1 MARRLLLAVS
11 SLFLSLFLVAP
22 AAGQGGV
29 TSTISGVVTDNTG
42 GVVPGASVVL
52 VHKATG
58 VSQESATN
66 SDGTFAFPSM
76 SPGNYTVT
84 VSLTGFR
91 TVVIENVVVTSGS
104 PANVRAT
111 LEVGGLTEQVTVSS
125 TSEIVQTQSPTV
137 SSTVTST
144 QITKLPLT
152 SRSAMDFVN
161 FLPGVSTPA
170 GNRDAT
176 INGLPRG
183 MINIT
188 LDGVNIQDNTL
199 RSTDGFFAIVS
210 PRLDSV
216 EEVTVTTATQGAG
229 DAGQGAVQVK
239 FVTRS
244 GTNAFTGSGYYYK
257 RDDSFNA
264 NTWFNNRNGVA
275 KAKLKQDQIG
285 GRAGG
290 PIVIPG
296 VFDGH
301 NKAFF
306 FANFEQQTTPS
317 DTTRQRTML
326 NPAAAAGNFTYGSTT
341 VNVLELAARNGQLA
355 TMDPTIAKILADIKS
370 ATAGGSIQSIDP
382 NLDRFSF
389 NVPVESK
396 RIYPTFRLDYNLSA
410 RHRASF
416 SYNYQKFTD
425 FPDTLNNRDAS
436 YPGFPVEAG
445 QESVRLSWS
454 APVRSVL
461 TSNLVNEGRI
471 GYSGA
476 PVTFFGELETS
487 MFSGSHVPQNGYQIV
502 FPNINATL
510 TNPSPT
516 ANPSSRNANSLVFED
531 TLSWLKGSHSIT
543 SGASFTQYDIWA
555 VDEML
560 VPQLR
565 FGVLTSD
572 PANAM
577 FNAANF
583 PGASAANTTAAANL
597 YALLTGRIQQIS
609 GDARIDEAS
618 GEYKWVGPG
627 RQTGRLRE
635 GGIYVQDQWRPTP
648 NLSVNAGVRYDVQLP
663 FYSLNS
669 LYSYATVDDLCG
681 RSGKKSDNSCNL
693 FQPGVMPGTSPT
705 FKQLT
710 AGTKPYDTDYN
721 NFAPSVG
728 FAWTPQRRDGFLG
741 TLMGPQNDF
750 VVRGGYTRS
759 YSRAGLNDFTS
770 IFNANPGIRIVTNRD
785 EASGNLGAVPLL
797 LRDTARLTIP
807 NFPSKPVYPMTD
819 VISQDISV
827 IDPHIVVP
835 SADSYSLGVQRSLT
849 KNMAMEVRYVGTR
862 GHDSWRTNVN
872 GNNGNNAANG
882 AGTLDMNEFNI
893 FENRFIDEFRLAQRN
908 LRANIAATGTA
919 TFAYTGAA
927 GTSPLPTFLAFFNG
941 QNAAN
946 AGNTALYTG
955 TNWTSATFL
964 NFLAERNP
972 NPFGFASAGTN
983 GLMGNATLR
992 DNATRAG
999 VPANYFVANPD
1010 LLGGAFLLSNIGES
1024 KYDSM
1029 QIELRRRFAD
1039 GLLFQTSYVFGKGYV
1054 SDWETWR
1061 KDQVWI
1067 RDAGTPGDLTHAFK
1081 ANVVYELPFGNG
1093 RRWANQGN
1101 GVVERIVGGW
1111 QVGFSTRLQSGRLID
1126 LGNVRIVG
1134 MTADDAKDFF
1144 KLRFDDAGKKVWM
1157 MPQDVIDNT
1166 IAAFSV
1172 SATSASGYSGAAPT
1186 GRYFAPAN
1194 GPDCIE
1200 IDNNADYGDCAQRSI
1215 VLTGPMFSQT
1225 DIRFSKRTKIVGRT
1239 DIEFAME
1246 MLNAFNQANFVP
1258 VGIGSSSQAGQPQGN
1273 SISQYEVTTLT
1284 GTNTSRLIQFVMR
1297 VNW

>member
-1 MARRLLLAVS
+1 MARLPLAVCS
-11 SLFLSLFLVAP
+11 FVLSLSLAFVSS
-22 AAGQGGV
+22 AAGQGSI
-29 TSTISGVVTDNTG
+29 TSTISGVVSDDTG
-42 GVVPGASVVL
+42 GVVPGANVSIR
-52 VHKATG
+52 HNATG
-58 VSQESATN
+58 VSQESITN
-66 SDGTFAFPSM
+66 ADGSFSFPSM
-76 SPGNYTVT
+76 TSGTYTVT
-84 VSLTGFR
+84 VSLQGFK
-91 TVVIENVVVTSGS
+91 TVVVNNVVVTAGS
-104 PANVRAT
+104 AANVRAT
-111 LEVGGLTEQVTVSS
+111 LEVGGLSEQVTVTSS
-125 TSEIVQTQSPTV
+125 SEIVQTASPTV

-216 EEVTVTTATQGAG
+216 EEVSVTTATQGAG

-244 GTNAFTGSGYYYK
+244 GTNAFTGSGYFYN
-257 RDDSFNA
+257 RNDRFNA

-275 KAKLKQDQIG
+275 KAKLRQDQIG

-296 VFDGH
+296 LFDGH

-306 FANFEQQTTPS
+306 FGNFERQATPS

-326 NPAAAAGNFTYGSTT
+326 NGRAAAGNFTYGTT
-341 VNVLELAARNGQLA
+341 TINLLELAARNGQLA
-355 TMDPTIAKILADIKS
+355 TMDPTIRQILSDIGA
-370 ATAGGSIQSIDP
+370 ATAGGSIQTIDA

-396 RIYPTFRLDYNLSA
+396 NYFPTFRLDYNLTSQ
-410 RHRASF
+410 HRASF
-416 SYNYQKFTD
+416 SYNYQSFNT

-445 QESVRLSWS
+445 QTSVRLAWS

-461 TSNLVNEGRI
+461 TSNLVNEARV

-476 PVTFFGELETS
+476 PVKFFAELNTG
-487 MFSGSHVPQNGYQIV
+487 MFSGSKVPQAGYQIV
-502 FPNINATL
+502 FPTVNATL

-516 ANPSSRNANSLVFED
+516 ANPSSRNANSFVLEN
-531 TLSWLKGSHSIT
+531 TLSWLKGTHSIT
-543 SGASFTQYDIWA
+543 TGVSVTQFDIWA
-555 VDEML
+555 KNEML

-577 FNAANF
+577 FSAANF
-583 PGASAANTTAAANL
+583 PGASAANITAAANL

-609 GDARIDEAS
+609 GDARIDEAT
-618 GEYKWVGPG
+618 GEYKWVGQG
-627 RQTGRLRE
+627 RETGRLRE
-635 GGIYVQDQWRPTP
+635 GGIYLQDQWRIRN
-648 NLSVNAGVRYDVQLP
+648 NLTVNGGVRYDIQLP

-681 RSGKKSDNSCNL
+681 RSGKKSDNQCNL
-693 FQPGVMPGTSPT
+693 FQPGVMPGTTPT

-710 AGTKPYDTDYN
+710 AGTKPYETDYDN
-721 NFAPSVG
+721 IAPSVG
-728 FAWTPQRRDGFLG
+728 FAWTPARRSGLLG
-741 TLMGPQNDF
+741 SLMGTDSDF

-759 YSRAGLNDFTS
+759 YSRPGLNDFTG
-770 IFNANPGIRIVTNRD
+770 IFNANPGIRIIQNRD
-785 EASGNLGAVPLL
+785 EASGNLGPTPLL

-807 NFPSKPVYPMTD
+807 SFPSKPAYPMTD
-819 VISQDISV
+819 VISQDVNV
-827 IDPHIVVP
+827 IDPHIQVP
-835 SADSYSLGVQRSLT
+835 SADSYSLGVQRSVSR
-849 KNMAMEVRYVGTR
+849 NMALEVRYVGTR
-862 GHDSWRTNVN
+862 GHGSWRTNVN
-872 GNNGNNAANG
+872 GNNGGNAANG

-893 FENRFIDEFRLAQRN
+893 FENGFLNEFRRAQAN
-908 LRANIAATGTA
+908 LRANIAAGRGA
-919 TFAYTGAA
+919 TFAHTGA
-927 GTSPLPTFLAFFNG
+927 GTSPLPTFLAFFNA

-955 TNWTSATFL
+955 ANWTSSTFL

-972 NPFGFASAGTN
+972 QPFGFASAGTN
-983 GLMGNATLR
+983 GLMGNATMR
-992 DNATRAG
+992 ANAAAAG
-999 VPANYFVANPD
+999 VPANFFVANPD
-1010 LLGGAFLLSNIGES
+1010 LLGGALLLSNTGES
-1024 KYDSM
+1024 KYNSM
-1029 QIELRRRFAD
+1029 QVELRRRYAD
-1039 GLLFQTSYVFGKGYV
+1039 GLLFQTSYVLGRGYLTN
-1054 SDWETWR
+1054 WETWR
-1061 KDQVWI
+1061 REQTWI
-1067 RDAGTPGDLTHAFK
+1067 RDAGSPGDVSHAIK
-1081 ANVVYELPFGNG
+1081 ANIVYDLPFGSGRKWLAQSNG
-1093 RRWANQGN
+1093 FVDRL
-1101 GVVERIVGGW
+1101 IGGW
-1111 QVGFSTRLQSGRLID
+1111 QVGINTRLQSGRLID
-1126 LGNVRIVG
+1126 LGNVRMVG
-1134 MTADDAKDFF
+1134 MDIKQAREMF
-1144 KLRFDDAGKKVWM
+1144 KLRFDDAGRKVFM
-1157 MPQDVIDNT
+1157 LPQDVIDNT
-1166 IAAFSV
+1166 IRAFSV

-1186 GRYFAPAN
+1186 GQYFAPAN

-1200 IDNNADYGDCAQRSI
+1200 VDNNADYGDCASRSLI
-1215 VLTGPMFSQT
+1215 MTGPMFSQT
-1225 DIRFSKRTKIVGRT
+1225 DLRFSKRTRLLGRT
-1239 DIEFAME
+1239 DIELAME
-1246 MLNAFNQANFVP
+1246 MLNAFNQANFIP

-1273 SISQYEVTTLT
+1273 SIAQYEVTTLT
-1284 GTNTSRLIQFVMR
+1284 GTNTSRLIQLVAR
-1297 VNW
+1297 INW

>member
-1 MARRLLLAVS
+1 MARPSLAAVFSLLLS
-11 SLFLSLFLVAP
+11 FTLSAP

-29 TSTISGVVTDNTG
+29 TSTISGIVTDNTG
-42 GVVPGASVVL
+42 AIVPGASVVV

-66 SDGTFAFPSM
+66 SEGSFAFPSM
-76 SPGNYTVT
+76 SPGTYTVT

-91 TVVIENVVVTSGS
+91 TVVINEVVVTSGS
-104 PANVRAT
+104 PAAVRAT
-111 LEVGGLTEQVTVSS
+111 LEVGGLQEQVTVTSS
-125 TSEIVQTQSPTV
+125 SEIVQTQSPTV

-244 GTNAFTGSGYYYK
+244 GTNAFTGSGYFYN
-257 RDDSFNA
+257 RNDRFNA
-264 NTWFNNRNGVA
+264 NTWFNNRNGVN
-275 KAKLKQDQIG
+275 KAKLRQNQIG
-285 GRAGG
+285 GRVGG

-296 VFDGH
+296 LFDGH

-306 FANFEQQTTPS
+306 FGNFEQVSTPS

-326 NPAAAAGNFTYGSTT
+326 NAAAAAGNFTYGSTSI
-341 VNVLELAARNGQLA
+341 NLLELAARNGQIA
-355 TMDPTIAKILADIKS
+355 TMDPTIRQILSDIS
-370 ATAGGSIQSIDP
+370 AATTGGSIQTIDP
-382 NLDRFSF
+382 NLNRFSF

-396 RIYPTFRLDYNLSA
+396 RIYPTLRLDYNLSS

-454 APVRSVL
+454 APVRTVL
-461 TSNLVNEGRI
+461 TSNLVNEARV

-476 PVTFFGELETS
+476 PVKFFAELNPG
-487 MFSGSHVPQNGYQIV
+487 MFSGAKVPQAGYQIV
-502 FPNINATL
+502 LPTINATL

-516 ANPSSRNANSLVFED
+516 ANPSSRNANSIVVEN
-531 TLSWLKGSHSIT
+531 TLSWLKGTHSIT
-543 SGASFTQYDIWA
+543 SGVSFTQYDIWA
-555 VDEML
+555 KNEML

-565 FGVLTSD
+565 FAVLTSD

-577 FNAANF
+577 FSAANF
-583 PGASAANTTAAANL
+583 PGASAANITAAANL
-597 YALLTGRIQQIS
+597 YALLTGRIQQIA
-609 GDARIDEAS
+609 GDARIDETT
-618 GEYKWVGPG
+618 GEYKWVGQG
-627 RQTGRLRE
+627 RETGRLRE
-635 GGIYVQDQWRPTP
+635 GGIYLQDQWRVRNNIT
-648 NLSVNAGVRYDVQLP
+648 VNAGVRYDVQLP

-669 LYSYATVDDLCG
+669 LYSYATIDDLCG

-710 AGTKPYDTDYN
+710 AGTKPYNTDYN
-721 NFAPSVG
+721 NIAPSVG
-728 FAWTPQRRDGFLG
+728 FAWTPEQRSGLLG
-741 TLMGPQNDF
+741 TLMGPSNDF
-750 VVRGGYTRS
+750 VIRGGYTRS

-770 IFNANPGIRIVTNRD
+770 IFNANPGIRIIQNRD
-785 EASGNLGAVPLL
+785 EASGNLGATPLL

-807 NFPSKPVYPMTD
+807 SFPSKPVYPMTD
-819 VISQDISV
+819 VISQDVSV
-827 IDPHIVVP
+827 IDPHIQVP
-835 SADSYSLGVQRSLT
+835 SADSYSLGVQRSVSR
-849 KNMAMEVRYVGTR
+849 NMALEVRYVGTR
-862 GHDSWRTNVN
+862 GHGSWRTNVN
-872 GNNGNNAANG
+872 GNNGGNAANG
-882 AGTLDMNEFNI
+882 AGTLDINEFNI

-919 TFAYTGAA
+919 TFAYTGQP
-927 GTSPLPTFLAFFNG
+927 GTSPLPTFLAFFNA

-946 AGNTALYTG
+946 AGNAAVYTG

-992 DNATRAG
+992 NNAATAG

-1010 LLGGAFLLSNIGES
+1010 LLGGAFLLSNSGES
-1024 KYDSM
+1024 KYNSM
-1029 QIELRRRFAD
+1029 QVELRRRYAD
-1039 GLLFQTSYVFGKGYV
+1039 GLLFQTSYVFGRGYLTN
-1054 SDWETWR
+1054 WETWR
-1061 KDQVWI
+1061 EEQQWI
-1067 RDAGTPGDLTHAFK
+1067 RDAGSPGDVSHAIK
-1081 ANVVYELPFGNG
+1081 ANIVYDVPFGNG
-1093 RRWANQGN
+1093 RKWLNQGN
-1101 GVVERIVGGW
+1101 GFVDRIVGGW
-1111 QVGFSTRLQSGRLID
+1111 QIGINTRLQTGRLID
-1126 LGNVRIVG
+1126 LGNVRMVG
-1134 MTADDAKDFF
+1134 MTMDDARDMF
-1144 KLRFDDAGKKVWM
+1144 KLRFDDAGRKVWM
-1157 MPQDVIDNT
+1157 LPQDVIDNT
-1166 IAAFSV
+1166 LAAFSV
-1172 SATSASGYSGAAPT
+1172 SPTSASGYSGVTPT

-1200 IDNNADYGDCAQRSI
+1200 IDNNADYGQCASRSI

-1225 DIRFSKRTKIVGRT
+1225 DLRFSKRTRLAGRM
-1239 DIEFAME
+1239 DFEVAAE
-1246 MLNAFNQANFVP
+1246 MLNAFNQANFIP
-1258 VGIGSSSQAGQPQGN
+1258 VGIGSSSQAGSPQGN
-1273 SISQYEVTTLT
+1273 SIAQYEVTTLT
-1284 GTNTSRLIQFVMR
+1284 GTNTSRLIQFVAR
-1297 VNW
+1297 FNW

>member
-1 MARRLLLAVS
+1 MMVS
-11 SLFLSLFLVAP
+11 AP

-29 TSTISGVVTDNTG
+29 TSTISGIVMDNTNA
-42 GVVPGASVVL
+42 VVPGANVVAL
-52 VHKATG
+52 HKATG
-58 VSQESATN
+58 VSQETTTN
-66 SDGTFAFPSM
+66 SDGSFSFPGM
-76 SPGNYTVT
+76 NPGNYTVT

-91 TVVIENVVVTSGS
+91 TVVINDVVVTSGS
-104 PANVRAT
+104 PAAVRAT
-111 LEVGGLTEQVTVSS
+111 LEVGGLQEQVTVTSS
-125 TSEIVQTQSPTV
+125 SEIVQTQSPTV

-257 RDDSFNA
+257 RDDAFNA

-275 KAKLKQDQIG
+275 KAKLTQNQIG

-296 VFDGH
+296 LFDGH

-306 FANFEQQTTPS
+306 FGNFEQVSTPS

-326 NPAAAAGNFTYGSTT
+326 NRSAAAGNFTYGSTT

-355 TMDPTIAKILADIKS
+355 TLDPTIAKILADINA
-370 ATAGGSIQSIDP
+370 ATSGGSIQTIDP

-396 RIYPTFRLDYNLSA
+396 RIYPTFRVDYNVSSA
-410 RHRASF
+410 HRASF

-436 YPGFPVEAG
+436 FPGFPVEAG

-461 TSNLVNEGRI
+461 SPNLVNEARV

-476 PVTFFGELETS
+476 PVKFFDELNTD
-487 MFSGSHVPQNGYQIV
+487 MFSGSLVPQAGYQIV

-516 ANPSSRNANSLVFED
+516 ANPSSRNANSFVFEN

-543 SGASFTQYDIWA
+543 AGGSFTQFDIWA

-565 FGVLTSD
+565 FAVLTSD

-577 FNAANF
+577 FSAANF
-583 PGASAANTTAAANL
+583 PGASAANITAAANR
-597 YALLTGRIQQIS
+597 YALLTGRIQQIA
-609 GDARIDEAS
+609 GDARIDEAT

-635 GGIYVQDQWRPTP
+635 TGFYLQDQWRPAR
-648 NLSVNAGVRYDVQLP
+648 NLSISAGIRYDVQLP

-681 RSGKKSDNSCNL
+681 RSGKKSDNECNL
-693 FQPGVMPGTSPT
+693 FQPGVMPGTPPT

-710 AGTKPYDTDYN
+710 EGTKPYNTDYN
-721 NFAPSVG
+721 NVAPSVG
-728 FAWTPQRRDGFLG
+728 FAWTPDPRTGILG
-741 TLMGPQNDF
+741 KLMGAGSDF

-785 EASGNLGAVPLL
+785 EASGNLGPAPLL

-807 NFPSKPVYPMTD
+807 SFPSKPVYPMTD
-819 VISQDISV
+819 VVTQDVSV
-827 IDPHIVVP
+827 IDPNIRVP
-835 SADSYSLGVQRSLT
+835 YADSFSLGLQRSISR
-849 KNMAMEVRYVGTR
+849 NMAIEVRYVGTR
-862 GHDSWRTNVN
+862 GNDSWRTVTN
-872 GNNGNNAANG
+872 GNNGANAGNG

-893 FENRFIDEFRLAQRN
+893 FENRFIDEFRQAQRN
-908 LRANIAATGTA
+908 LRANLAATGTA
-919 TFAYTGAA
+919 TFAYTGRP
-927 GTSPLPTFLAFFNG
+927 GTAPLPTFLGFFNG

-946 AGNTALYTG
+946 AGNPAVYTG

-964 NFLAERNP
+964 NFLAEQNP
-972 NPFGFASAGTN
+972 QPFGFASAGTT

-992 DNATRAG
+992 ANAAAAG
-999 VPANYFVANPD
+999 IPANYFVANPD
-1010 LLGGAFLLSNIGES
+1010 LLGGAFLLSNVGKS

-1029 QIELRRRFAD
+1029 QFELRRRYAD

-1054 SDWETWR
+1054 SNWETWR
-1061 KDQVWI
+1061 QDQFWI
-1067 RDAGTPGDLTHAFK
+1067 RDAGTPGDVTHAIK
-1081 ANVVYELPFGNG
+1081 ANIVYDLPFGSGRKWMSQSNG
-1093 RRWANQGN
+1093 FVDRL
-1101 GVVERIVGGW
+1101 VGGW
-1111 QVGFSTRLQSGRLID
+1111 QVGVNTRLQSGRLID
-1126 LGNVRIVG
+1126 LGNVRMVG
-1134 MTADDAKDFF
+1134 MTMDEARDIF
-1144 KLRFDDAGKKVWM
+1144 KLRFDDGGRKVWM
-1157 MPQDVIDNT
+1157 LPQDVIDNT
-1166 IAAFSV
+1166 IRAFSV
-1172 SATSASGYSGAAPT
+1172 SPTSASGYSGAAPE

-1200 IDNNADYGDCAQRSI
+1200 IDNNADYGNCASRSI

-1225 DIRFSKRTKIVGRT
+1225 DLRLSKRTKLVGRT
-1239 DIEFAME
+1239 DIELAME

-1273 SISQYEVTTLT
+1273 SIAQYEVTTLT

>member
-1 MARRLLLAVS
+1 M
-11 SLFLSLFLVAP
+11 
-22 AAGQGGV
+22 
-29 TSTISGVVTDNTG
+29 TSTISGVVSDNTG
-42 GVVPGASVVL
+42 AVVPGASVVV

-58 VSQESATN
+58 VTQESATN
-66 SDGTFAFPSM
+66 GDGSFAFPSM
-76 SPGNYTVT
+76 NPGNYTVT
-84 VSLTGFR
+84 ISLTGFR
-91 TVVIENVVVTSGS
+91 TVVINNVVVTSGS
-104 PANVRAT
+104 PAAVRAT
-111 LEVGGLTEQVTVSS
+111 LELGALTEQVTVTSS
-125 TSEIVQTQSPTV
+125 SEIVQTQSPTV

-244 GTNAFTGSGYYYK
+244 GTNAFTGSGYFYK
-257 RDDSFNA
+257 RNDSFNA

-275 KAKLKQDQIG
+275 KAKLRQNQIG

-296 VFDGH
+296 LFDGH

-306 FANFEQQTTPS
+306 FGNFEQVSTPS

-326 NPAAAAGNFTYGSTT
+326 NAAAAAGNFTYGTT
-341 VNVLELAARNGQLA
+341 TINLLELAARNGQTASL
-355 TMDPTIAKILADIKS
+355 DPTIGKILSDIGA
-370 ATAGGSIQSIDP
+370 ATAGGSIQGIDS
-382 NLDRFSF
+382 NLDRFTF

-396 RIYPTFRLDYNLSA
+396 RIYPTFRLDYNVSA
-410 RHRASF
+410 RHRATF

-454 APVRSVL
+454 APVRSVIS
-461 TSNLVNEGRI
+461 SNLVNEARI

-476 PVTFFGELETS
+476 PVKFFNQLNTD
-487 MFSGSHVPQNGYQIV
+487 MFSGAKVPQAGYQIV
-502 FPNINATL
+502 FPAINATL

-516 ANPSSRNANSLVFED
+516 ANPSSRNANSMVFED
-531 TLSWLKGSHSIT
+531 TLSWLRGSHSIT
-543 SGASFTQYDIWA
+543 AGLSATQYDIWA
-555 VDEML
+555 VDSML

-565 FGVLTSD
+565 FAVLTSD

-577 FNAANF
+577 FSAANF
-583 PGASAANTTAAANL
+583 PGASAANVTAASNL
-597 YALLTGRIQQIS
+597 YALLTGRIQQIA
-609 GDARIDEAS
+609 GDARIDAAT
-618 GEYKWVGPG
+618 GEYKWVGEG

-635 GGIYVQDQWRPTP
+635 GGVYLQDQWRLRN
-648 NLSVNAGVRYDVQLP
+648 NLTVNAGVRYDVQLP

-669 LYSYATVDDLCG
+669 LYSYATIDDLCG
-681 RSGKKSDNSCNL
+681 VSGKKSDNSCNL
-693 FQPGVMPGTSPT
+693 FQSGNMPGQKPT
-705 FKQLT
+705 FKQLG
-710 AGTKPYDTDYN
+710 AGVKPYNTDYN
-721 NFAPSVG
+721 NIAPSVG
-728 FAWTPQRRDGFLG
+728 FAWTPQRRAGRLG
-741 TLMGPQNDF
+741 TLMGPDGDF

-770 IFNANPGIRIVTNRD
+770 IFNANPGIRIIQNRD
-785 EASGNLGAVPLL
+785 DASGNLGTAPLL

-807 NFPSKPVYPMTD
+807 TFPSKPVYPMTD
-819 VISQDISV
+819 VVSQDVSA
-827 IDPHIVVP
+827 IDPHIKVP
-835 SADSYSLGVQRSLT
+835 NADSMSIGMQRSLT
-849 KNMAMEVRYVGTR
+849 KNMALEVRYVGTR

-872 GNNGNNAANG
+872 GNNGANAANG
-882 AGTLDMNEFNI
+882 SGTLDVNEYNI
-893 FENRFIDEFRLAQRN
+893 FENKFIDEFRQAQRN

-919 TFAYTGAA
+919 TFAYTGQP
-927 GTSPLPTFLAFFNG
+927 GTAPLPTFLAFFNAQG
-941 QNAAN
+941 AAN
-946 AGNTALYTG
+946 AGNAALYTG

-972 NPFGFASAGTN
+972 QPFGFATAGSINTPS
-983 GLMGNATLR
+983 GLMGNATFR
-992 DNATRAG
+992 ANAAAAG

-1010 LLGGAFLLSNIGES
+1010 LVGGALLLTNIGQS
-1024 KYDSM
+1024 KYNSL
-1029 QIELRRRFAD
+1029 QVELRRRYAD
-1039 GLLFQTSYVFGKGYV
+1039 GLLFQTSYVFGKGYL

-1067 RDAGTPGDLTHAFK
+1067 RDAGTPGDVTHSVK
-1081 ANVVYELPFGNG
+1081 ANIVYDLPFGNS
-1093 RRWANQGN
+1093 RKWLNQANGL
-1101 GVVERIVGGW
+1101 VDRIVGGW
-1111 QVGFSTRLQSGRLID
+1111 QVGINTRVQTGRLID
-1126 LGNVRIVG
+1126 LGNVRMVG
-1134 MTADDAKDFF
+1134 MNMDDARKMF
-1144 KLRFDDAGKKVWM
+1144 KLRFDDAGRKVWM
-1157 MPQDVIDNT
+1157 LPQDVIDNT

-1172 SATSASGYSGAAPT
+1172 SPTSASGYSGAAPT

-1200 IDNNADYGDCAQRSI
+1200 IDNNADYGDCASRSI
-1215 VLTGPMFSQT
+1215 ALTGPMFTQT
-1225 DIRFSKRTKIVGRT
+1225 DLRFSKRTKLLGRA
-1239 DIEFAME
+1239 DFEVAME

-1258 VGIGSSSQAGQPQGN
+1258 VGIGSSSQAGSPQGN
-1273 SISQYEVTTLT
+1273 SIAQYEVTTLT
-1284 GTNTSRLIQFVMR
+1284 GTNTSRLIQFVAR
-1297 VNW
+1297 FNW

>member
-1 MARRLLLAVS
+1 VARLPLAVC
-11 SLFLSLFLVAP
+11 SLLCSFVLVAS
-22 AAGQGGV
+22 ASGQGGI
-29 TSTISGVVTDNTG
+29 TSTISGVVSDNTG
-42 GVVPGASVVL
+42 GVVPGANVFIK
-52 VHKATG
+52 HNATG
-58 VSQESATN
+58 VAQESITN
-66 SDGTFAFPSM
+66 SDGSFSFPSM
-76 SPGNYTVT
+76 NSGAYTVT
-84 VSLTGFR
+84 VSLQGFK
-91 TVVIENVVVTSGS
+91 TVVVNNVVVTAGS
-104 PANVRAT
+104 PAHVRAT
-111 LEVGGLTEQVTVSS
+111 LELGGLTEQVTVTSS
-125 TSEIVQTQSPTV
+125 SEIVQTTSPTV

-216 EEVTVTTATQGAG
+216 EEVSVTTATQGAG

-244 GTNAFTGSGYYYK
+244 GTNAFTGSGYFYNRNDK
-257 RDDSFNA
+257 FNA

-275 KAKLKQDQIG
+275 KAKLRQNQIG

-296 VFDGH
+296 LFDGH

-306 FANFEQQTTPS
+306 FGNFEQVSTPS

-326 NPAAAAGNFTYGSTT
+326 NAAAAAGNFTYGSTS
-341 VNVLELAARNGQLA
+341 VNLLELAARNGQIA
-355 TMDPTIAKILADIKS
+355 TMDPTIRQILSDIS
-370 ATAGGSIQSIDP
+370 AATAGGSIQVIDP
-382 NLDRFSF
+382 NLSRFTF

-410 RHRASF
+410 THRASF

-425 FPDTLNNRDAS
+425 APDTLNNRDAS

-461 TSNLVNEGRI
+461 SSNLVNEARV

-476 PVTFFGELETS
+476 PVKFFAELNTD
-487 MFSGSHVPQNGYQIV
+487 MFSGSKVPQAGYQIV
-502 FPNINATL
+502 FPSINATL

-516 ANPSSRNANSLVFED
+516 ANPSSRNANSIVVED
-531 TLSWLKGSHSIT
+531 TLSWLKGTHSIT
-543 SGASFTQYDIWA
+543 AGASFTQYDIWA
-555 VDEML
+555 KNEML

-565 FGVLTSD
+565 FAVLTSD

-577 FNAANF
+577 FSAANF
-583 PGASAANTTAAANL
+583 PGASAANITAAANL
-597 YALLTGRIQQIS
+597 YALLTGRIQQIA
-609 GDARIDEAS
+609 GDARIDEAT
-618 GEYKWVGPG
+618 GEYKWVGQG
-627 RQTGRLRE
+627 RETGRLRE
-635 GGIYVQDQWRPTP
+635 GGIFLQDQWRLRN
-648 NLSVNAGVRYDVQLP
+648 NLTVNAGVRYDVQLP

-669 LYSYATVDDLCG
+669 LYSYATIDDLCG
-681 RSGKKSDNSCNL
+681 RSGKKSDNECNL
-693 FQPGVMPGTSPT
+693 FQPGNQPGTSPT

-721 NFAPSVG
+721 NIAPSIG
-728 FAWTPQRRDGFLG
+728 FAWTPRAPTGFLG
-741 TLMGPQNDF
+741 SLMGRESDF

-770 IFNANPGIRIVTNRD
+770 IFAANPGIRIVTNRD
-785 EASGNLGAVPLL
+785 EASGNMGAVPLL

-807 NFPSKPVYPMTD
+807 SFQTKPTYPMTD
-819 VISQDISV
+819 VISQDVSV
-827 IDPHIVVP
+827 IDPHIQVP
-835 SADSYSLGVQRSLT
+835 SADSYSIGVQRSVSQ
-849 KNMAMEVRYVGTR
+849 NMALEVRYVGTR
-862 GHDSWRTNVN
+862 GNGSWRTNTN
-872 GNNGNNAANG
+872 GNNGANAANG
-882 AGTLDMNEFNI
+882 SGTLDVNEFNI
-893 FENRFIDEFRLAQRN
+893 FENRFIDEFRQAQRN
-908 LRANIAATGTA
+908 LRANIAATGTG

-927 GTSPLPTFLAFFNG
+927 GTAPLPTFLAFFNA

-946 AGNTALYTG
+946 AGNPALYTG
-955 TNWTSATFL
+955 TNWTSSTFL

-972 NPFGFASAGTN
+972 NPFGFANAGTN
-983 GLMGNATLR
+983 GLMGNAGLR
-992 DNATRAG
+992 ANAATAG
-999 VPANYFVANPD
+999 VPANFFVANPD
-1010 LLGGAFLLSNIGES
+1010 LLGGAFLLSNTGES
-1024 KYDSM
+1024 KYNSM
-1029 QIELRRRFAD
+1029 QVELRRRYAD
-1039 GLLFQTSYVFGKGYV
+1039 GLLFQTSYVFGRGYV
-1054 SDWETWR
+1054 SNWETWR
-1061 KDQVWI
+1061 REQTWI
-1067 RDAGTPGDLTHAFK
+1067 RDAGTPGDVTHSIK
-1081 ANVVYELPFGNG
+1081 ANIVYDLPFGSSRKWLNQTNG
-1093 RRWANQGN
+1093 L
-1101 GVVERIVGGW
+1101 VDRIVGGW
-1111 QVGFSTRLQSGRLID
+1111 QVGINTRLQTGRLID
-1126 LGNVRIVG
+1126 LGNVRMVG
-1134 MTADDAKDFF
+1134 MDIQEAREIF
-1144 KLRFDDAGKKVWM
+1144 KLRFDDVGNKVWM
-1157 MPQDVIDNT
+1157 LPQEVIDNT
-1166 IAAFSV
+1166 IRAFSV

-1200 IDNNADYGDCAQRSI
+1200 VDNNADYGDCASRSL

-1225 DIRFSKRTKIVGRT
+1225 DLRFSKRTRLVGRT
-1239 DIEFAME
+1239 DVELAVE

-1273 SISQYEVTTLT
+1273 SIAQYEVTTLT
-1284 GTNTSRLIQFVMR
+1284 GTNTSRLIQFVAR
-1297 VNW
+1297 INW

>member
-1 MARRLLLAVS
+1 LILATS
-11 SLFLSLFLVAP
+11 AF
-22 AAGQGGV
+22 GQGGV
-29 TSTISGVVTDNTG
+29 TSTISGIVTDNTG
-42 GVVPGASVVL
+42 GIVPGANVSIK
-52 VHKATG
+52 HNATG
-58 VSQESATN
+58 VAQESITN
-66 SDGTFAFPSM
+66 ADGSFSFPNMNSG
-76 SPGNYTVT
+76 SYTVT
-84 VSLTGFR
+84 VSLQGFK
-91 TVVIENVVVTSGS
+91 TVVVNNVVITAGS
-104 PANVRAT
+104 PASVRAT
-111 LEVGGLTEQVTVSS
+111 LEVGGLTEQVTVTSS
-125 TSEIVQTQSPTV
+125 SEIVQTTSPTV

-216 EEVTVTTATQGAG
+216 EEVSVTTATQGAG

-257 RDDSFNA
+257 RSDKYNA

-275 KAKLKQDQIG
+275 KAKLNQNQIG

-296 VFDGH
+296 LFDGH

-306 FANFEQQTTPS
+306 FGNFEQVSTPS

-326 NPAAAAGNFTYGSTT
+326 NPGAAAGNFTYGSTT
-341 VNVLELAARNGQLA
+341 INLLELAARNGQTA
-355 TMDPTIAKILADIKS
+355 TLDPTIRTILSDIAA
-370 ATAGGSIQSIDP
+370 ATSGGSIETIDA
-382 NLDRFSF
+382 NLNRFTF

-396 RIYPTFRLDYNLSA
+396 RIYPTFRLDYNLSSA
-410 RHRASF
+410 HRASF

-425 FPDTLNNRDAS
+425 SPDTLNNRDAS
-436 YPGFPVEAG
+436 YPGFPVAAG

-461 TSNLVNEGRI
+461 SSNLVNEARI

-476 PVTFFGELETS
+476 PVTFFGELTTE
-487 MFSGSHVPQNGYQIV
+487 MFSGSKVPQQGYQIV

-516 ANPSSRNANSLVFED
+516 ANPSSRNANSIVFED

-543 SGASFTQYDIWA
+543 TGVSFTQYDLWA
-555 VDEML
+555 KNEML

-565 FGVLTSD
+565 FQVLTSD

-577 FNAANF
+577 FSAANF
-583 PGASAANTTAAANL
+583 PGASAANITAASNL
-597 YALLTGRIQQIS
+597 YAMLTGRIQQIA
-609 GDARIDEAS
+609 GDARIDEAT
-618 GEYKWVGPG
+618 GEYVWVGQG
-627 RQTGRLRE
+627 RETGRLRE
-635 GGIYVQDQWRPTP
+635 GGFYLQDQWRVRNNMT
-648 NLSVNAGVRYDVQLP
+648 VNAGVRYDVQLP

-669 LYSYATVDDLCG
+669 LYSYATIDDLCG
-681 RSGKKSDNSCNL
+681 RSGKKSDNECNL
-693 FQPGVMPGTSPT
+693 FQPGVMPGTTPT

-721 NFAPSVG
+721 NIAPSVG
-728 FAWTPQRRDGFLG
+728 FAWTPDPRSGFLG
-741 TLMGPQNDF
+741 TLMGPTNDF
-750 VVRGGYTRS
+750 VIRGGYTRS
-759 YSRAGLNDFTS
+759 YSRAGLNDFTA
-770 IFNANPGIRIVTNRD
+770 IFGANPGIRIIQNRD
-785 EASGNLGAVPLL
+785 EASGNLGATPLL

-807 NFPSKPVYPMTD
+807 SFPSKPVYPMTD
-819 VISQDISV
+819 VISQDVSA
-827 IDPHIVVP
+827 IDPKIQVP
-835 SADSYSLGVQRSLT
+835 SADSYSIGMQRSLST
-849 KNMAMEVRYVGTR
+849 NMALEVRYVGTR
-862 GHDSWRTNVN
+862 GNDSWRTNVN
-872 GNNGNNAANG
+872 GNNGANAANG
-882 AGTLDMNEFNI
+882 AGTLDVNEFNI

-927 GTSPLPTFLAFFNG
+927 GTSPLPTFLAFFNA

-946 AGNTALYTG
+946 AGNAALYTG

-992 DNATRAG
+992 NNATAAG
-999 VPANYFVANPD
+999 IPANYFVANPD
-1010 LLGGAFLLSNIGES
+1010 LLGGAFLLTNIGKS
-1024 KYDSM
+1024 KYNSM
-1029 QIELRRRFAD
+1029 QVELRRRYAD

-1061 KDQVWI
+1061 GDQQWI
-1067 RDAGTPGDLTHAFK
+1067 RDAGTPGDVTHSIK
-1081 ANVVYELPFGNG
+1081 ANIVYDLPFGSG
-1093 RRWANQGN
+1093 RKWANQGN
-1101 GVVERIVGGW
+1101 GFVERVVGGW
-1111 QVGFSTRLQSGRLID
+1111 QVGVNTRLQTGRLID
-1126 LGNVRIVG
+1126 LGNVRLMG
-1134 MTADDAKDFF
+1134 MTMGEAKDMF
-1144 KLRFDDAGKKVWM
+1144 KLRFDDAGRKVWM
-1157 MPQDVIDNT
+1157 LPQDVIDNT
-1166 IAAFSV
+1166 LAAFSV
-1172 SATSASGYSGAAPT
+1172 SPTSASGYSGATPT

-1200 IDNNADYGDCAQRSI
+1200 IDNNADYGNCAERSV

-1225 DIRFSKRTKIVGRT
+1225 DLRFSKRTKIVGRT
-1239 DIEFAME
+1239 DVEFAIE
-1246 MLNAFNQANFVP
+1246 MLNALNQANFVP

-1273 SISQYEVTTLT
+1273 SIAQYEVTTLT
-1284 GTNTSRLIQFVMR
+1284 GTNTSRLIQFVAR
-1297 VNW
+1297 INW